1 MDDHKDI
8 HVGMLVYVQ
17 SDTYFCMFI
26 GRYLYRYVFC
36 HGCSGYTGKC
46 VGTHID
52 VYIAT
57 HIYIYISTDTRL
69 YRHIQMQA
77 CMFKHR

>member
-1 MDDHKDI
+1 MDDHKDV

-36 HGCSGYTGKC
+36 HGCGGYTGKC

-57 HIYIYISTDTRL
+57 LYIHIY
-69 YRHIQMQA
+69 RHT
-77 CMFKHR
+77 